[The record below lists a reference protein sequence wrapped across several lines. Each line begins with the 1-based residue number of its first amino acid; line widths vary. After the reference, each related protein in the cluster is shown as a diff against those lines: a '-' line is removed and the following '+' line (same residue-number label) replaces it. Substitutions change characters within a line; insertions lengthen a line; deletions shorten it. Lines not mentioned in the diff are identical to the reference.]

1 MIPGHTLLG
10 YREAGMRTTGKDD
23 RSDRFRNAGDLH
35 LSNAQNCAVILRLPE
50 AQDINFTADLFSR
63 KELVA
68 HRPDPH
74 PDTPEE
80 SAARLARD
88 MAHWKDHGFGRWT
101 ALADGNLVGFGGVT
115 VSKEFDGLNL
125 SYHLHP
131 DYWGHGFATELVTEA
146 VRFAFEDVGTR
157 RVIGLIRPANPASRR
172 VLERCGFSFEREVML
187 HGAPTNLY
195 VRER

>member
-1 MIPGHTLLG
+1 MIAVTGF
-10 YREAGMRTTGKDD
+10 EMRAT
-23 RSDRFRNAGDLH
+23 
-35 LSNAQNCAVILRLPE
+35 SNAATRKTARLSLRLPE

-74 PDTPEE
+74 PDAPEE

-88 MAHWKDHGFGRWT
+88 MARWKDHGFGRWT

-146 VRFAFEDVGTR
+146 VRFAFEDVGIR
-157 RVIGLIRPANPASRR
+157 RVIGLVRPANPASRR